1 MQQNTWFLWIYHVL
15 PTLKGAFYKN
25 YYAYSSVPKKHIQLR
40 SHETAAWPVYE
51 SKWVLFKKV
60 FCYLKVLPCPCSH
73 IFLVS
78 TSNFIYLLFCGCTK
92 SDFKTHFYSYFAQMI
107 IW

>member
-25 YYAYSSVPKKHIQLR
+25 FYAYSGVPKKNIQLR

-51 SKWVLFKKV
+51 AK
-60 FCYLKVLPCPCSH
+60 
-73 IFLVS
+73 
-78 TSNFIYLLFCGCTK
+78 
-92 SDFKTHFYSYFAQMI
+92 
-107 IW
+107 

>member
-25 YYAYSSVPKKHIQLR
+25 FYAYSSVPKKHIQLR

-60 FCYLKVLPCPCSH
+60 FCYLKVLPCPCAH
-73 IFLVS
+73 TTFYLMCKGHQNDHNLNIHTFQGLRKQGCQGTLIF
-78 TSNFIYLLFCGCTK
+78 
-92 SDFKTHFYSYFAQMI
+92 
-107 IW
+107 